1 MIQTLTVHR
10 DWKSSY
16 NQTTILKDKEGKI
29 KAIFASSIKQPRWKQ
44 KTITVN
50 CWVYN
55 LDWSNTDRH
64 GKKEIYQGI
73 NTILIWGVRNSA
85 QKELKNSRK
94 QLKID
99 SL

>member
-16 NQTTILKDKEGKI
+16 NQTTILKDKEGKV

-44 KTITVN
+44 KTITIN
-50 CWVYN
+50 CLTYN

-64 GKKEIYQGI
+64 GKK
-73 NTILIWGVRNSA
+73 
-85 QKELKNSRK
+85 
-94 QLKID
+94 KID
-99 SL
+99 